1 MIKCSDSGL
10 VYTNP
15 RPYLKAIN
23 AWHPSIVQLG
33 GGRLLCAFDLGQAAV
48 SMDYRTY
55 LSRSDNGGTTWS
67 QPTRLFEEE
76 TSPPS
81 THTARISRLRDG
93 RLVAFGARF
102 HRSNPE
108 VGLTNRE
115 TLGFVPLDL
124 ILLRSDDE
132 GATWQGPTNIAPP
145 LVGPAFEVCHSILPL
160 KDGRWLAPTQTW
172 PGWDGTSPA
181 GMKAIALVSHD
192 EGATWPEFISTLG
205 GDARTSHFEQS
216 VIQLSDGRL
225 LATAWAYD
233 KESHG
238 TGPTPYAVSR
248 DGVTFGDARLNGLH
262 GQTAKLLALSDNRFL
277 CVYRREDKPGLWA
290 QLACLDG
297 DLWVNLDEIPLW
309 QGATDSRANVAST
322 SDQLSGLRFG
332 FPSLIRTSDDEAM
345 VVFWCEEGGVHN
357 IRWFRLALSMHRE
370 DGAAEAVRSRR
381 DGVTA

>member
-1 MIKCSDSGL
+1 MIKCSASGL

-15 RPYLKAIN
+15 QPYLKAIH

-33 GGRLLCAFDLGQAAV
+33 GDRLLCAFDLGQAAE

-55 LSRSDNGGTTWS
+55 LSRSDDGGATWS
-67 QPTRLFEEE
+67 RPTRLFDEE

-81 THTARISRLRDG
+81 THTARISRLPDG

-124 ILLRSDDE
+124 ILLRSDDDGDTWE
-132 GATWQGPTNIAPP
+132 GPVNITPP
-145 LVGPAFEVCHSILPL
+145 LVGPAFEICHSILPL

-172 PGWDGTSPA
+172 PGWDGASPS
-181 GMKAIALVSHD
+181 GMKAIALVSRD
-192 EGATWPEFISTLG
+192 DGATWPEFIPTLG
-205 GDARTSHFEQS
+205 SDAMTIHFEQS

-248 DGVTFGDARLNGLH
+248 DGVTFGDVRLNGLH

-297 DLWVNLDEIPLW
+297 DLWVNLDEILLW
-309 QGATDSRANVAST
+309 EGVSDSRANAAST
-322 SDQLSGLRFG
+322 SDELSGLRFG
-332 FPSLIRTSDDEAM
+332 FPSLIRTSDHEAM
-345 VVFWCEEGGVHN
+345 VVFWCEEGGIHN
-357 IRWFRLALSMHRE
+357 IRWFRLALSPQNE
-370 DGAAEAVRSRR
+370 DRTGDAARSRL